1 MLPLEIAPAAVK
13 EMLDAGDDIRLID
26 CREAHEYALSRIEGA
41 ELMPM
46 NTIPSRL
53 TTLDAMADHALVVV
67 HCHHGVRS
75 MNVVAWLRQQGVDNC
90 QSMAG
95 GIDLWSATVDP
106 NVPRY

>member
-26 CREAHEYALSRIEGA
+26 CREVHEYALSSIEGA

-53 TTLDAMADHALVVV
+53 TAIDAMAE
-67 HCHHGVRS
+67 RITR
-75 MNVVAWLRQQGVDNC
+75 WW
-90 QSMAG
+90 
-95 GIDLWSATVDP
+95 WSTATTVSGA
-106 NVPRY
+106 